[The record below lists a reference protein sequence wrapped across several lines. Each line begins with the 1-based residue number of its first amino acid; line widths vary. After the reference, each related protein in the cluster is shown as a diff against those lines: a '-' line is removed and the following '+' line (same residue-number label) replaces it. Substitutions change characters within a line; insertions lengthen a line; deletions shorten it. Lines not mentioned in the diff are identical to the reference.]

1 MYNPYSLAGKTI
13 LVTGASSGIG
23 KVVAQE
29 CAKMGASLVISGRNP
44 ERLHETF

>member
-29 CAKMGASLVISGRNP
+29 NGCFFGYFR
-44 ERLHETF
+44 T